1 MKSHVFQS
9 VVMIKV
15 LRVETQNQCDS
26 WQTGVKH
33 LNGAGLLVGH
43 MWEPADGFSQE
54 QDKLAPL
61 HSTEQQAQPA
71 TLRYCSLA
79 CPHESG

>member
-15 LRVETQNQCDS
+15 LRGETQNQCDS

-43 MWEPADGFSQE
+43 MWEPADGFS
-54 QDKLAPL
+54 L
-61 HSTEQQAQPA
+61 
-71 TLRYCSLA
+71 
-79 CPHESG
+79 